1 MSRSRSLTPTIPWDD
16 PPAMSAAAHDY
27 LLNQIISLIDSLNYQ
42 YYNNS
47 DYSYA
52 LSPVQN
58 PIPTYVPSCPSAAP
72 PSQTIQCYPLYY
84 PIPPPYQFPHPTSN
98 IFT

>member
-16 PPAMSAAAHDY
+16 PPAMSAASHDY
-27 LLNQIISLIDSLNYQ
+27 LLNQIINLINSLNYQ

-52 LSPVQN
+52 LTPVQN
-58 PIPTYVPSCPSAAP
+58 PIPTYVPYPSP
-72 PSQTIQCYPLYY
+72 PLQTIQCYPLYY
-84 PIPPPYQFPHPTSN
+84 LTPPPYPV
-98 IFT
+98 